1 MTLISSSRQPIFA
14 LKGIYCPFLSN
25 ISLSSP
31 LYLLIGLLCLTS
43 SLKAS
48 PVLNNLDELYWALE
62 NDEPFKAKPTA
73 YSVGT
78 NLPNHPF
85 ATSLKVILKKVQE
98 LNQVHP
104 PLEPRIAHDLAAI
117 SQLSSTQLD
126 QISAYTWQFR
136 LACHFSAYYRHRL
149 NQVNERVNPNE
160 LHDLLMVVSN
170 YLERLYQSGYVNQYR
185 KNQLTQTYGLVEKK
199 LALTSLIKSP
209 QQKDGMIA
217 RLFAI
222 SRMGEFQNNRSLL
235 SDHGAKQAWAGS
247 LLAQIEPLEIEIAAL
262 NSTHRDFS
270 KLCQR
275 RNKLREKYL
284 SLIGDSHVALHNS
297 SRPEQATMAFFEGQ
311 THTYQCVNLN
321 NTKHL
326 IIHNNEQLQPVLK
339 QCLSLLEDPA
349 NPLKGSA
356 HEREKLAESL
366 QILYGSFFRPLPS
379 NQETQWSIDADGLL
393 LRLPFEALL
402 DDDLNFL
409 VDRIS
414 FKYLH
419 GKRASQ
425 NQKTL
430 NDEVQVLQGA
440 YENDLLKLPQ
450 IEIEVKM
457 LEKEFKA
464 TKMNQ
469 SLLASQEGLPD
480 LTYIAAH
487 QVKAEG
493 GEAVLLLS
501 DQQSMTRSSIYTSSF
516 ITKAFIINAC
526 ASLQGLAVSGEGTRS
541 FGMRALEA
549 GSQQVIANLWQV
561 EDATISQL
569 AIDYLHELKKG
580 TWSSTGL
587 AQAKR
592 SFIKTAD
599 EYYSHPFFWA
609 PMLHLGNDIRLARP
623 NKFYYLYLLLVPL
636 VLLIKVRVRISLG

>member
-1 MTLISSSRQPIFA
+1 MENDKP
-14 LKGIYCPFLSN
+14 LKAEPTVYAVGPGLSN
-25 ISLSSP
+25 R
-31 LYLLIGLLCLTS
+31 
-43 SLKAS
+43 
-48 PVLNNLDELYWALE
+48 
-62 NDEPFKAKPTA
+62 
-73 YSVGT
+73 
-78 NLPNHPF
+78 PF
-85 ATSLKVILKKVQE
+85 ATSLEAILKKVRE

-104 PLEPRIAHDLAAI
+104 QLESRITHDLAVI
-117 SQLSSTQLD
+117 SQLSSTQLY
-126 QISAYTWQFR
+126 QISAYTWQYR
-136 LACHFSAYYRHRL
+136 LACHFSAYYGHRL
-149 NQVNERVNPNE
+149 NQVNEQVNPNE
-160 LHDLLMVVSN
+160 LHDLLKVASN
-170 YLERLYQSGYVNQYR
+170 YLQRLYQSGYVNQYR
-185 KNQLTQTYGLVEKK
+185 KNQLTQNYGLIEKM
-199 LALTSLIKSP
+199 LALTSLVKNP
-209 QQKDGMIA
+209 QQKEEMIA

-222 SRMGEFQNNRSLL
+222 SRMGELQNNRSLL

-247 LLAQIEPLEIEIAAL
+247 LLAQIEPLEIEIGAL
-262 NSTHRDFS
+262 NSAHRDFS

-284 SLIGDSHVALHNS
+284 SLIDNGNVPPHNS
-297 SRPEQATMAFFEGQ
+297 LRPGQATMAFFEGQ
-311 THTYQCVNLN
+311 THTYQWVNLN
-321 NTKHL
+321 STKQL
-326 IIHNNEQLQPVLK
+326 IIHDNRQLQPVLK

-356 HEREKLAESL
+356 HEREKLVESL
-366 QILYGSFFRPLPS
+366 QILYSLFFRPLPS

-393 LRLPFEALL
+393 LRLPFDALL
-402 DDDLNFL
+402 DEDLNFL

-414 FKYLH
+414 FKYTH
-419 GKRASQ
+419 GKLVTQ
-425 NQKTL
+425 NQETL
-430 NDEVQVLQGA
+430 NDAVQVLQGA

-450 IEIEVKM
+450 IETEVKM
-457 LEKEFKA
+457 LKKEFKA
-464 TKMNQ
+464 TTIKR
-469 SLLASQEGLPD
+469 SVLVGQENLPD

-501 DQQSMTRSSIYTSSF
+501 DEQSMTRSSIYNSSF

-526 ASLQGLAVSGEGTRS
+526 ASLKGLAVSGEGTRS

-587 AQAKR
+587 TRAKR

-609 PMLHLGNDIRLARP
+609 PMLHLGSDIRMARP
-623 NKFYYLYLLLVPL
+623 NNLYYLYLLLVPL
-636 VLLIKVRVRISLG
+636 VLLIKGRVRISLG